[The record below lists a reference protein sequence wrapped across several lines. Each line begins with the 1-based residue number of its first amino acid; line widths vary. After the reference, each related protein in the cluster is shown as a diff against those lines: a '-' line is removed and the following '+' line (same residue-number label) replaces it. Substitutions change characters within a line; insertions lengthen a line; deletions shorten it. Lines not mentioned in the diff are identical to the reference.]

1 MTTFPVHVGALFML
15 AFYGGGLVLLA
26 VAFVLWK
33 RMRKV
38 AIVCAVAG
46 FVLNAVS
53 FDAQS
58 HKLAI
63 KDGRVVHVG
72 GLVPRAPVSIADV
85 KVDGDVVTLGT
96 ERVVLDDG
104 AAFARSLK
112 SDL

>member
-1 MTTFPVHVGALFML
+1 VTTTFPLHVSAAFML

-26 VAFVLWK
+26 VAFLLWK
-33 RMRKV
+33 RARRV
-38 AIVCAVAG
+38 AIACAVVG

-63 KDGRVVHVG
+63 RDGHVVHTG
-72 GLVPRAPVSIADV
+72 GLVPRAPTPLADV

-96 ERVVLDDG
+96 QQVVVDDG
-104 AAFARSLK
+104 KAFARAIR
-112 SDL
+112 